1 MGIAEDDGW
10 GTESREDA
18 LMPSLAQGYGGG
30 LLSGLEIME
39 RKRRLQQDELL
50 DEYRREQLQDIRWG
64 REKEKKSLLAQI
76 KEKEEMAKRQEL
88 IGDIAAIEAGGLR
101 TGEQFMRSILGGEE
115 TPPETKERLT
125 SVMDYVPGL
134 SLEDQFKRTRVAEK
148 VEGAPG
154 ARPWGV
160 SEIGEGEIPRA
171 ARMALGLEPK
181 AATPTLPADWLKAP
195 GKQESAV
202 QKWLTDWEKHIFEK
216 RTEEE
221 LETEVKTEY
230 PKLKLKS
237 TLAEEL
243 AETERAEAAKIIKRR
258 HFNKWI
264 KRVPVGLRSEVRE
277 WAGMDVETT
286 PSPPEEEP
294 EYTQEQMD
302 SYNACRDRGGDEE
315 ECRLEAGL

>member
-1 MGIAEDDGW
+1 
-10 GTESREDA
+10 
-18 LMPSLAQGYGGG
+18 MPSLAQGYGGG

-134 SLEDQFKRTRVAEK
+134 SLGDQFKRTRVKEK

-154 ARPWGV
+154 TRPWGV
-160 SEIGEGEIPRA
+160 SEIGEGEIPQA

-181 AATPTLPADWLKAP
+181 AATPTLPADWLKVP
-195 GKQESAV
+195 GKQESVV
-202 QKWLTDWEKHIFEK
+202 QKWLTDWEKYIFAPVGEFGEIGAFEDLDEAEK
-216 RTEEE
+216 R
-221 LETEVKTEY
+221 
-230 PKLKLKS
+230 
-237 TLAEEL
+237 A
-243 AETERAEAAKIIKRR
+243 

-264 KRVPVGLRSEVRE
+264 KRVPTGLRSEVRE
-277 WAGMDVETT
+277 RAGMEVGAVPEISLPGQPT
-286 PSPPEEEP
+286 PTEEES